1 MHDLVFPVHVRVR
14 GNRVGESG
22 LCERSWTLNARKL
35 ASSDAQS
42 DTQIWSSL
50 SRALSFFLPLFDR
63 IAWRINLERLPV

>member
-1 MHDLVFPVHVRVR
+1 MHDLVFLVRVRVR

-42 DTQIWSSL
+42 DTQIWPSLSL
-50 SRALSFFLPLFDR
+50 SRSLF
-63 IAWRINLERLPV
+63 ISPAV